1 MTLPVAGWY
10 DDPADAQRL
19 RWWTGTEWSDATEHR
34 RPEPPAAASVAETPH
49 VEPATEPAAAAHAE
63 PIAAVPVAEPIA
75 AEPVAAEPAALQPLP
90 YGPASLTAGYAA
102 TAAVTSAAGPP
113 PLPPFAQDALSGG
126 TPNLPTAPPAPARP
140 SATTAAPA
148 VAAPTPYP
156 APAPSSFAQLRRGN
170 PLAFTGVLV
179 GLAAFVFNPFGGPGL
194 LALIF
199 GIMGMVRASAL
210 KRRGAAVTG
219 VGWAVVAL
227 ALAAIVV
234 LRGFVNLFGMAV

>member
-34 RPEPPAAASVAETPH
+34 RPEPPVAASVAE
-49 VEPATEPAAAAHAE
+49 PAAAPQAE
-63 PIAAVPVAEPIA
+63 PTT
-75 AEPVAAEPAALQPLP
+75 QRPLP
-90 YGPASLTAGYAA
+90 YGPASLTGGY
-102 TAAVTSAAGPP
+102 
-113 PLPPFAQDALSGG
+113 G
-126 TPNLPTAPPAPARP
+126 TP
-140 SATTAAPA
+140 AAPA
-148 VAAPTPYP
+148 IPVPTPSTAPT
-156 APAPSSFAQLRRGN
+156 PSSFAQLRRGN

-179 GLAAFVFNPFGGPGL
+179 GVAAFVFNPLGGPGL
-194 LALIF
+194 LALLF

-219 VGWAVVAL
+219 IGWAVSAL

-234 LRGFVNLFGMAV
+234 LRGFLNLFGMAV